1 MQSLKTT
8 GGTSSTV
15 RKVGKISE
23 FFINANI
30 LSCNDKLLMTSFLAP
45 VNDVFQ
51 QRVSSNIIFFF
62 TVSEFPDL
70 RVIVVSNNF
79 TKMFHV

>member
-23 FFINANI
+23 IFINI

-45 VNDVFQ
+45 VNDVLQ
-51 QRVSSNIIFFF
+51 HQVSSNIIFFF
-62 TVSEFPDL
+62 TVSEFSDL